1 MIGCVAGL
9 SPLYYRPSPFRLRC
23 QGVRGSEE
31 SSSSSQQ
38 PSRWKVLISCYSCG
52 PAEPQGAELLM
63 ELSLDGH
70 KHNCITSVTKPSF
83 LTPSL
88 TFLCQ
93 QMENYLMSGYVVRHN
108 CGKFHHSVKDNR
120 NENIVLFFF
129 FRPAGIILMCF
140 SQPLGLFL

>member
-1 MIGCVAGL
+1 
-9 SPLYYRPSPFRLRC
+9 
-23 QGVRGSEE
+23 
-31 SSSSSQQ
+31 
-38 PSRWKVLISCYSCG
+38 
-52 PAEPQGAELLM
+52 M
-63 ELSLDGH
+63 ELSPDGH

-129 FRPAGIILMCF
+129 FQTCWHYINVLLTAAGFISVIFVCNASGTPEICSHTC
-140 SQPLGLFL
+140 SQSTQSSQRDPPRLGGRCVRHIQICAFHIPTHTVTLHSCW

>member
-1 MIGCVAGL
+1 
-9 SPLYYRPSPFRLRC
+9 
-23 QGVRGSEE
+23 
-31 SSSSSQQ
+31 
-38 PSRWKVLISCYSCG
+38 
-52 PAEPQGAELLM
+52 M
-63 ELSLDGH
+63 ELSPDGH

-129 FRPAGIILMCF
+129 FQTCWHYINVLLTAAGFISVIFVCNASGTPEICSHTC
-140 SQPLGLFL
+140 SQSTQSSQRDPRGSVDAVSDTFRFLPFIFPPTQSPCTVAGECC